1 MSNVRNFK
9 STFSRNVFEQNVAF
23 QQQKFVI
30 VFAEKTM
37 KMCTPASRYQVLR
50 YESSSF
56 PGSPKSRVVTFQA
69 ESFSFHLQA
78 RMTKVLCS
86 YCVFVRNLN
95 LRTKAL
101 LESQLR
107 VGTNKAK

>member
-9 STFSRNVFEQNVAF
+9 STFTRNVFEQNVAF

-30 VFAEKTM
+30 VFAEKTL
-37 KMCTPASRYQVLR
+37 KMCTPASRYRVLR

-78 RMTKVLCS
+78 RRMTKVLCS
-86 YCVFVRNLN
+86 YCVFLRNLN

-107 VGTNKAK
+107 VGNKAK

>member
-9 STFSRNVFEQNVAF
+9 RTFSRNLHEQNVAF
-23 QQQKFVI
+23 QKQKFVI
-30 VFAEKTM
+30 VFAEKTL
-37 KMCTPASRYQVLR
+37 KMCTPASRYRVLR

-78 RMTKVLCS
+78 RRMTISAELLCFS
-86 YCVFVRNLN
+86 SKPEFAYQGP
-95 LRTKAL
+95 LR
-101 LESQLR
+101 ESAQSW
-107 VGTNKAK
+107 